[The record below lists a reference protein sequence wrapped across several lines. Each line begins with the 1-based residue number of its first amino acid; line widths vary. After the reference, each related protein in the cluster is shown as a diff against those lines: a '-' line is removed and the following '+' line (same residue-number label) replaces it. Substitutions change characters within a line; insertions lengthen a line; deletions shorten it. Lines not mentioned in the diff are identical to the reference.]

1 MKVNF
6 YIEFLSL
13 ISFLLFF
20 ITSFINLDEK
30 SSTNKFIY
38 LSNLLFLS
46 ILNFYFY
53 YFFYNNFSVLTN
65 IVALLIVILFFTFFF
80 LSIFSF
86 KFVKLRVLFIPFF
99 FILIIFRF
107 LTSMNSNNSQTAVDF
122 FSNELMLTHILS
134 SLFAYSML
142 TVSAVTSCCV
152 FIKVKAL
159 KQMSYNLSL
168 VNLLPSLYES
178 EILSLRFLKMTVFFL
193 LISLISG
200 FLYHLDEYSDLNYF
214 FNNKVILSVIT
225 LILIIIFISIR
236 HFKGLSNITTFK
248 VILLSYL
255 FINLSYFGIKL
266 MN

>member
-1 MKVNF
+1 MKINL

-20 ITSFINLDEK
+20 ITSFINLDAK
-30 SSTNKFIY
+30 SSINKFIY

-65 IVALLIVILFFTFFF
+65 IIALLIVILFFTFFF

-134 SLFAYSML
+134 SLFAYSM
-142 TVSAVTSCCV
+142 
-152 FIKVKAL
+152 
-159 KQMSYNLSL
+159 
-168 VNLLPSLYES
+168 
-178 EILSLRFLKMTVFFL
+178 
-193 LISLISG
+193 
-200 FLYHLDEYSDLNYF
+200 
-214 FNNKVILSVIT
+214 
-225 LILIIIFISIR
+225 
-236 HFKGLSNITTFK
+236 
-248 VILLSYL
+248 
-255 FINLSYFGIKL
+255 
-266 MN
+266 